1 MNLPLCG
8 ACLRSAQLMCD
19 QSQTDIIEVW
29 LEVGSHRHHLL
40 TFETG
45 SLSAAVVAPAARMQ
59 IFKISMELER
69 LAAMTS

>member
-8 ACLRSAQLMCD
+8 TCLRSAQLTCD
-19 QSQTDIIEVW
+19 QSQADIIEVW
-29 LEVGSHRHHLL
+29 LEAASHRHHLL
-40 TFETG
+40 TFEAG

-69 LAAMTS
+69 LAAAAS